1 MTQTQTPNADPQ
13 TPTQTPTSD
22 KAPDG
27 TPKFKAI
34 DARARSA
41 DDEKLACFKE
51 AVHTINEYSAAYV
64 DAQTRKLLPGTL
76 ATMKALMPSLN
87 YSVLSTAWTAFCLDP
102 VAFSACTAQ
111 NGFRDIVK
119 AHKAKNAPTAPT
131 ATENL
136 LQTALSHAQEAITEA
151 VSVGISPATL
161 ADLIK
166 VAYAGLAKQTPTA
179 PTAPAPAP
187 TVPQTPAQTA
197 PAPTAPTGQ

>member
-1 MTQTQTPNADPQ
+1 MTQTQTPSADPQ
-13 TPTQTPTSD
+13 TATPTSD
-22 KAPDG
+22 TAPDG
-27 TPKFKAI
+27 MQKFKAI
-34 DARARSA
+34 NARAQSA
-41 DDEKLACFKE
+41 DDEKLACFKD
-51 AVHTINEYSAAYV
+51 AVQTINEHSRAYV
-64 DAQTRKLLPGTL
+64 DPQTRKLLPGTL

-87 YSVLSTAWTAFCLDP
+87 SSVLSTAWTAFCLDP
-102 VAFSACTAQ
+102 VALGACTSQ

-119 AHKAKNAPTAPT
+119 AHKAKQTPTAQT

-179 PTAPAPAP
+179 PAPAP

-197 PAPTAPTGQ
+197 PATAPTGQ